1 MEICNA
7 MSTAPPLKL
16 VTMTVFVIEYAYIF
30 TTFLLNQLLFGKFYV
45 PLSEDIGK
53 QPRH

>member
-16 VTMTVFVIEYAYIF
+16 VTMTAFVTEYALCIHHIPAQSAPF
-30 TTFLLNQLLFGKFYV
+30 QKILCA
-45 PLSEDIGK
+45 S
-53 QPRH
+53 